1 MLLQYLLQKSNY
13 SGFHYAHIYIHI
25 SIHTI
30 YTHILRHFS
39 ELLNVSIKSPKSS
52 WGFDCWLFIQFCFL
66 PFTALFSYMLSNAYI
81 LVPLQMLYS
90 ILLAFSHLSLAHW
103 LQKTHLFKIFR
114 QVTSSEKGG
123 QGLTPKTAIIQGRN
137 LGSFI
142 MLLTVWIYGCLL
154 QCVITSWALKH
165 CPNMFCCESTDPVWR
180 YFRRDGAMRHH
191 Y

>member
-1 MLLQYLLQKSNY
+1 MYQLNPQRAAGDLIAGY
-13 SGFHYAHIYIHI
+13 S
-25 SIHTI
+25 
-30 YTHILRHFS
+30 FS
-39 ELLNVSIKSPKSS
+39 SV
-52 WGFDCWLFIQFCFL
+52 FC
-66 PFTALFSYMLSNAYI
+66 PSQLFSLTRCQMHTYI

-114 QVTSSEKGG
+114 QVTSSKKGG